1 MQAKWFP
8 TLFLRPLLAVAALCT
23 SLTTLAGGVA
33 DSAAG
38 NPVTRWNAVAIQ
50 VLPVDPGL
58 VVDSR
63 AFAIVHA
70 AIHDA
75 VNGVE
80 RRYEPYTIELSSPNA
95 SVDAAIATAARDTL
109 VALSPSQSTT
119 VEIAYAAT
127 LLGIPDGAAK
137 QAGIEL
143 GHRSAEANLARRLGD
158 GADSAGGPPY
168 VPKGEPGDYDFT
180 PPFDKAPFGPVALF
194 PGWGSVTPFG
204 VEMLDH
210 RLPGPQALT
219 SREYT
224 RDFKLLKAIGRHD
237 SSLRSAEQTD
247 IAMFWFEFSPM
258 GWNRIANTILRQERT
273 DVWRS
278 ARIMALVNF
287 ALADGYITGFAEKY
301 RHRFWRPTTAIRA
314 ADRDGNPATEA
325 DKTWMPLQAPAFFTP
340 PVPDYP
346 STHTVL
352 GAAAAEVLIQNF
364 GDRLR
369 FDVVSTTLPGATRT
383 FQSLSDAAHENGMS
397 RVYGGI
403 HFLHAVQEGCR
414 QGKGIGRVVS
424 RLLSPVRDGKASQNS
439 AEGSVKSKLCLHG
452 LAP

>member
-1 MQAKWFP
+1 
-8 TLFLRPLLAVAALCT
+8 
-23 SLTTLAGGVA
+23 
-33 DSAAG
+33 
-38 NPVTRWNAVAIQ
+38 
-50 VLPVDPGL
+50 
-58 VVDSR
+58 
-63 AFAIVHA
+63 
-70 AIHDA
+70 
-75 VNGVE
+75 VE
-80 RRYEPYTIELSSPNA
+80 
-95 SVDAAIATAARDTL
+95 V
-109 VALSPSQSTT
+109 
-119 VEIAYAAT
+119 
-127 LLGIPDGAAK
+127 
-137 QAGIEL
+137 
-143 GHRSAEANLARRLGD
+143 
-158 GADSAGGPPY
+158 
-168 VPKGEPGDYDFT
+168 
-180 PPFDKAPFGPVALF
+180 
-194 PGWGSVTPFG
+194 
-204 VEMLDH
+204 LDH
-210 RLPGPQALT
+210 RLPGPLALS
-219 SREYT
+219 SREYA

-237 SSLRSAEQTD
+237 SSLRTAEQTD

-258 GWNRIANTILRQERT
+258 GWNRIANSVLRQERA

-287 ALADGYITGFAEKY
+287 ALADGYIAGFGEKY
-301 RHRFWRPTTAIRA
+301 RHRFWRPITAIRA

-325 DKTWMPLQAPAFFTP
+325 DQNWMPLQAPAFFIP

-414 QGKGIGRVVS
+414 QGKSVGRVVS
-424 RLLSPVRDGKASQNS
+424 RLLAPVRDGRAAQNNTEVS
-439 AEGSVKSKLCLHG
+439 LKSKLCLHG

>member
-1 MQAKWFP
+1 MQPRVFP
-8 TLFLRPLLAVAALCT
+8 NLFLKPLFAVAVLCT
-23 SLTTLAGGVA
+23 SLTALAGGA
-33 DSAAG
+33 AESSAG

-258 GWNRIANTILRQERT
+258 GWNRIANTILVQENA

-287 ALADGYITGFAEKY
+287 ALADGYIAGFEAKY
-301 RHRFWRPTTAIRA
+301 HFRFWRPYTAIRKG
-314 ADRDGNPATEA
+314 DSDGNDATRA
-325 DKTWMPLQAPAFFTP
+325 DPNWMSLQAPAFFIP

-352 GAAAAEVLIQNF
+352 GAAAAEVLIRNF
-364 GDRLR
+364 GDRVS
-369 FDVVSTTLPGATRT
+369 FTVVSTTLPGATRQFNSIT
-383 FQSLSDAAHENGMS
+383 AAAWENGMS
-397 RVYGGI
+397 RIYGGI
-403 HFLHAVQEGCR
+403 HFRRAVRDGFQ
-414 QGKGIGRVVS
+414 QGQGIGRQVS
-424 RLLSPVRDGKASQNS
+424 HMLPRVGDPD
-439 AEGSVKSKLCLHG
+439 
-452 LAP
+452 

>member
-1 MQAKWFP
+1 M
-8 TLFLRPLLAVAALCT
+8 FLRPAIAVAALFT
-23 SLTTLAGGVA
+23 SLTALAGSAA
-33 DSAAG
+33 DSPAG

-58 VVDSR
+58 VADSR

-95 SVDAAIATAARDTL
+95 SVDAAIATAAHDTL
-109 VALSPSQSTT
+109 VALSPSQSST
-119 VEIAYAAT
+119 VELAYAAT
-127 LLGIPDGAAK
+127 MLGIPSNAAK

-143 GHRSAEANLARRLGD
+143 GHRSAAANLARRLGD
-158 GADSAGGPPY
+158 GADTASGPPY
-168 VPKGEPGDYDFT
+168 VPKGHPGDYDFT
-180 PPFDKAPFGPVALF
+180 PPFDKAPFGPVALY

-204 VEMLDH
+204 VELANH
-210 RLPGPQALT
+210 RLPPPLALS
-219 SREYT
+219 SREYA
-224 RDFKLLKAIGRHD
+224 RDFKLLKAIGRND
-237 SSLRSAEQTD
+237 SSVRSAEQTD

-258 GWNRIANTILRQERT
+258 GWNRIANTILRQERA

-278 ARIMALVNF
+278 ARVMALVNF
-287 ALADGYITGFAEKY
+287 ALADGYIAGFAEKY
-301 RHRFWRPTTAIRA
+301 RHRFWRPVTAIQA

-325 DKTWMPLQAPAFFTP
+325 DKSWMPLQAPAFFTP

-352 GAAAAEVLIQNF
+352 GAAAAEVLIENF

-383 FQSLSDAAHENGMS
+383 FHSLSDAAHENGMS

-403 HFLHAVQEGCR
+403 HFLYAVQQGCR
-414 QGKGIGRVVS
+414 QGKSIGRVVGG
-424 RLLSPVRDGKASQNS
+424 LLAPLRESGAAQAAAELS
-439 AEGSVKSKLCLHG
+439 AKSKLCLQG
-452 LAP
+452 LIP

>member
-1 MQAKWFP
+1 MNAK
-8 TLFLRPLLAVAALCT
+8 LFLTPLLAAAALCT
-23 SLTTLAGGVA
+23 SLTALASGA
-33 DSAAG
+33 SALPAG

-58 VVDSR
+58 VADSR

-80 RRYEPYTIELSSPNA
+80 RRYQPYTIELSYPNA
-95 SVDAAIATAARDTL
+95 SIDAAIATAARDTL

-127 LLGIPDGAAK
+127 LLGIADGAAK

-158 GADSAGGPPY
+158 GADTAGGPAY
-168 VPKGEPGDYDFT
+168 VPKDEPGDYDFT

-194 PGWGSVTPFG
+194 PGWGAVTPFG
-204 VEMLDH
+204 VETMDH
-210 RLPGPQALT
+210 RLPGPLALT
-219 SREYT
+219 SREYA
-224 RDFKLLKAIGRHD
+224 RDLKLLKALGRHD
-237 SSLRSAEQTD
+237 SLVRSDQQTD
-247 IAMFWFEFSPM
+247 LAMFWFEFSPM

-301 RHRFWRPTTAIRA
+301 RHRFWRPITAIRA
-314 ADRDGNPATEA
+314 ADSDGNPATDA
-325 DKTWMPLQAPAFFTP
+325 DKSWMPLQAPAFFTP

-364 GDRLR
+364 GDRVR

-403 HFLHAVQEGCR
+403 HFLHAVKDGCR
-414 QGKGIGRVVS
+414 QGKDVGRAVS
-424 RLLSPVRDGKASQNS
+424 RLLAPTRGGKATQHGPD
-439 AEGSVKSKLCLHG
+439 AAAKSKLCLQG

>member
-1 MQAKWFP
+1 MKYQ
-8 TLFLRPLLAVAALCT
+8 LFLKALCAVAVLCT
-23 SLTTLAGGVA
+23 SITTFAGG
-33 DSAAG
+33 SAQSPGG
-38 NPVTRWNAVAIQ
+38 NAVTRWNAVAIQ

-58 VVDSR
+58 VMDSR

-80 RRYEPYTIELSSPNA
+80 QRYQPYTIELSSPGA

-109 VALSPSQSTT
+109 VALSASQRTV
-119 VEIAYAAT
+119 VEIAYAAS

-143 GHRSAEANLARRLGD
+143 GRRSAEANLARRVGD

-168 VPKGEPGDYDFT
+168 VPRGQPGDYAFT
-180 PPFDKAPFGPVALF
+180 PPFDQAPFGPVALF

-204 VEMLDH
+204 IEVLNH
-210 RLPGPQALT
+210 QLPGPLALT
-219 SREYT
+219 SREYA

-237 SSLRSAEQTD
+237 SSMRTAEQTD

-258 GWNRIANTILRQERT
+258 GWNRIANTILRQEQA

-278 ARIMALVNF
+278 ARIMALLNF
-287 ALADGYITGFAEKY
+287 ALADGYIAGFGEKY
-301 RHRFWRPTTAIRA
+301 RHQFWRPYTAIRN
-314 ADRDGNPATEA
+314 ADKDGNPATEA
-325 DKTWMPLQAPAFFTP
+325 DQNWSSLHAPAFFIP

-364 GDRLR
+364 GDRTR
-369 FDVVSTTLPGATRT
+369 FDVVSTTLPGATRA

-403 HFLHAVQEGCR
+403 HFMHAVQEGCR
-414 QGKGIGRVVS
+414 QGKSIGRVVS
-424 RLLSPVRDGKASQNS
+424 RLLAPSSDAVRNG
-439 AEGSVKSKLCLHG
+439 GGPIRSKLCAQG